1 MRMFIINNLRRLKL
15 NDKGV
20 TLVEYG
26 LALAVALG
34 IGALTASTLSGDIDG
49 AMNAAGTAMPD

>member
-15 NDKGV
+15 NDDGV

-26 LALAVALG
+26 IALSVALG
-34 IGALTASTLSGDIDG
+34 VGAVTLGLLSTDINTALT
-49 AMNAAGTAMPD
+49 AAGTAMPE